1 MTKKSIFF
9 YSKNC
14 IYSRKAIEFMQK
26 ADILSEFIKV
36 DINDTNIKLP
46 VGMTM
51 VPCLAIVGE
60 TKLRQGNEVMEYLQ
74 NKVKSSEELS
84 PINANTMYTFYDE
97 DKNQNSQVYSTSS
110 FTSLND
116 MEQIKMINPDE
127 FVDTKGADMDS
138 SLENFKRRREEGC
151 FIPRNAE
158 PPNFTR

>member
-1 MTKKSIFF
+1 MKKSIFF

-60 TKLRQGNEVMEYLQ
+60 TRLRQGNEVMEYLQ
-74 NKVKSSEELS
+74 NMVKSSEELA
-84 PINANTMYTFYDE
+84 PINANMMYTSYEHDST
-97 DKNQNSQVYSTSS
+97 DTVPVCSTSS
-110 FTSLND
+110 FSSLND
-116 MEQIKMINPDE
+116 IEQSKFINPEE
-127 FVDTKGADMDS
+127 FQMESKGTDMDS
-138 SLENFKRRREEGC
+138 SLESFKRRREEGC
-151 FIPRNAE
+151 MIPRNAE
-158 PPNFTR
+158 PPNFAR